1 MSEDFVSAPE
11 HEGPPAKRRLD
22 QIKVMRTAG
31 ITLLLAVAA
40 LPRVNEALQA
50 VAEGPG
56 DLLAWGRAA
65 LYIAVMLLIA
75 AWIVSSYM
83 ELGYL
88 MDWTERIPHRSS
100 SPTAEAYMVF
110 SVAVA
115 LSILLAFVESIPLFA
130 LTYFLYMLVDTALW
144 YFVVKRA
151 VTGIYEANLRL
162 LRRRVDRLSGGSKE
176 RELLENQMDCLK
188 VLLSYYQ
195 SWPQEGRRAGAA
207 ILALVLLIL
216 IHSSAAAGQ
225 PLNAGVLYLI
235 YTVVIIGGEAWL
247 SVLRMGIESQLYAFA
262 DKRLAIE
269 TGLPLED
276 CE

>member
-110 SVAVA
+110 AVAVA
-115 LSILLAFVESIPLFA
+115 LSVLLAFVESIQLFA

-151 VTGIYEANLRL
+151 VVGIYESNIRL
-162 LRRRVDRLSGGSKE
+162 LERRIDRLRGGSKD
-176 RELLENQMDCLK
+176 RELIENQIDCIR
-188 VLLSYYQ
+188 VLLGYYR

-207 ILALVLLIL
+207 ILALLLLLVIQL
-216 IHSSAAAGQ
+216 AHAAGN
-225 PLNAGVLYLI
+225 PLSSGVLYLV
-235 YTVVIIGGEAWL
+235 YTALIIGGEAWL

-262 DKRLAIE
+262 DKRLAIQ